1 MMYLE
6 VNKQRT
12 TDVKMQQVMFG
23 NKIQQVSYK

>member
-6 VNKQRT
+6 VKKQRT
-12 TDVKMQQVMFG
+12 TGVRMQQVMFG